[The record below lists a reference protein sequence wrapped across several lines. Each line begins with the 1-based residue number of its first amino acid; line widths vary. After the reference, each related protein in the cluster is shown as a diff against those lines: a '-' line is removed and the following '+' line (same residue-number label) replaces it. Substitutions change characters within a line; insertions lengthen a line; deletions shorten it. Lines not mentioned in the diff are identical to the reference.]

1 LSIAR
6 RSGNLPGL
14 KHVFSAQMVQT
25 VQRCPR
31 KAFTLIELLVVIGI
45 IAILASMLLPALA
58 RAKESGKRIQS
69 LNNMRQLGMALMMY
83 TDDNEGKLPPRSHP
97 HRWPSRLLAEIGI
110 GPADN
115 GNVPAGT
122 NTDFKILVCPSDPMP
137 SSGNGGPEYPADVAP
152 RSYIYNAWNDF
163 YYEHYNHNPN
173 WRQLAR
179 DGAVSISENDI
190 REPSATVVLAEKASG
205 KTHWY
210 LDYEYNED
218 IDGMLEQSRH
228 SGGANYTFADG
239 SAQYLK
245 FGRVLDPINLLLVL
259 PQYRNLGTG
268 GNPQ

>member
-1 LSIAR
+1 MIDGSHIRAR
-6 RSGNLPGL
+6 R
-14 KHVFSAQMVQT
+14 
-25 VQRCPR
+25 
-31 KAFTLIELLVVIGI
+31 AFTLIELLVVIGI

-58 RAKESGKRIQS
+58 KGKEAGKRIQS

-83 TDDNEGKLPPRSHP
+83 TDDNEEKLPPRSHP

-110 GPADN
+110 GPTDD
-115 GNVPAGT
+115 GTVPSNTST
-122 NTDFKILVCPSDPMP
+122 NYKILICPSDRDPR
-137 SSGNGGPEYPADVAP
+137 SGGGPAEYPADIAP

-163 YYEHYNHNPN
+163 YYEHYNRNSN

-179 DGAVSISENDI
+179 DGTFSISESDI

-205 KTHWY
+205 ATHWY
-210 LDYEYNED
+210 LDNEYNED

-228 SGGANYTFADG
+228 NGGANYTFADG

-245 FGRVLDPINLLLVL
+245 FGKAISPINLLLVL
-259 PQYRNLGTG
+259 PEYRNLGSA

>member
-1 LSIAR
+1 MLKIVNQ
-6 RSGNLPGL
+6 RSRAG
-14 KHVFSAQMVQT
+14 
-25 VQRCPR
+25 
-31 KAFTLIELLVVIGI
+31 FTLIELLVVIGI
-45 IAILASMLLPALA
+45 IAILASMLLPSLA
-58 RAKESGKRIQS
+58 KAKETGKRIQS

-97 HRWPSRLLAEIGI
+97 HRWPSRLLAEIGV
-110 GPADN
+110 GPADT
-115 GNVPAGT
+115 GTVPANT
-122 NTDFKILVCPSDPMP
+122 NTNYKILICPSDSAPT
-137 SSGNGGPEYPADVAP
+137 SGGGGAEYPADLAP

-163 YYEHYNHNPN
+163 YFEHYNRNAN

-179 DGAVSISENDI
+179 DGAVSISESEI
-190 REPSATVVLAEKASG
+190 REPSATIVLAEKADG

-239 SAQYLK
+239 SAHYLK
-245 FGRVLDPINLLLVL
+245 FGKALDPVNMLLVL
-259 PQYRNLGTG
+259 PQYRNLGAS